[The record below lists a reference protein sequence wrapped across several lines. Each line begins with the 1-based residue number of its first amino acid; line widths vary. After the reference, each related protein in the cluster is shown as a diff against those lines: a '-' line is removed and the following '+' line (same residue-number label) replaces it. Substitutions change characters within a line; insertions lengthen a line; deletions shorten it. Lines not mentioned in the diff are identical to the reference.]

1 MERELNMDTI
11 MDGFQGIEAAFKSI
25 ETAKSNLIIVYDWI
39 FGPVMMSKMRA
50 MAMLSSELGVSMQE
64 CEKAIE
70 LLAGAGDAEL
80 SSEQKRAVYTRDKRM
95 KERMAYLQSFDQR
108 KKSQMIKRE
117 IRYQK
122 KLP

>member
-1 MERELNMDTI
+1 M
-11 MDGFQGIEAAFKSI
+11 
-25 ETAKSNLIIVYDWI
+25 V
-39 FGPVMMSKMRA
+39 A
-50 MAMLSSELGVSMQE
+50 MTRVSSELGMSMEE
-64 CEKAIE
+64 CTKVIE

-95 KERMAYLQSFDQR
+95 KERMAYLQAFDQR
-108 KKSQMIKRE
+108 KKSQVIKRK

>member
-1 MERELNMDTI
+1 MERELNMDAI
-11 MDGFQGIEAAFKSI
+11 MDGFQDIEAAWKNI

-39 FGPVMMSKMRA
+39 FGHVMMSKMRA
-50 MAMLSSELGVSMQE
+50 MAMLSSELGVSMQD

-95 KERMAYLQSFDQR
+95 KERMVYLQSFDQR
-108 KKSQMIKRE
+108 KKSQMIKRK